1 MDLQAASNSL
11 TELPVRG
18 DAADDADDDYDDIF
32 RDEMRDDSIRCW
44 RDKRL

>member
-18 DAADDADDDYDDIF
+18 DAADDADDDHEDIF
-32 RDEMRDDSIRCW
+32 RDEMRDDKIRGG
-44 RDKRL
+44 RYKRL